1 MLSEEKGNSGFTL
14 RACIIAVLLTVFLLA
29 TSSYIALKI
38 GALPWP
44 IIFAV
49 IVAGA
54 LLKFL
59 SKFMKTTN
67 VHEINVAQAGG
78 TIGGLLASGLVFTI
92 PGILYLQQQG
102 ISSVALPNPWILG
115 IICVVAGILGVLLS
129 VPTRRIFVE
138 EENLAYPSG
147 TAGAE
152 VLKASEKTGTNTYYI
167 AFALTLTGIFVLL
180 RDLFFPAGLSIPFV
194 PELGLIL
201 TLYPMP
207 MAIGIGYILGHK
219 ASVNSWF
226 LGSVLGWF
234 VMIPIL
240 AGVYSIDAATGAGI
254 AKDLGMGF
262 VLGGGI
268 GFFIS
273 YIIPRAKR
281 IFAPMFRWK
290 DSPWF
295 TKYTPLFSVIAIV
308 VLTLAGI
315 PLLASIITVAG
326 TWVMVT
332 VASMM
337 TGETDINPLEQFGI
351 IVGLLSL
358 GIFAIMSTPLGYL
371 PAFLIV
377 CFVSIAAAIAGDI
390 GHDYKSAQI
399 IGTKAKD
406 IIKIDMLAVIVAGI
420 LAPVVLNV
428 ITTAYGSDFFTQA
441 MPAPQAQLVAGSIF
455 GFPNP
460 MVFYAGFAIAFF
472 WIVIESV
479 TKRKAPVLP
488 MVFGIGLFLGPV
500 LGILLAIGGLI
511 RYYFDRKKANVYA
524 AGVVI
529 AAGMMGGEGIAGFG
543 SAALFIGGVP
553 MGTALWSMMVLF
565 VPILLI
571 TFYFCKRK

>member
-14 RACIIAVLLTVFLLA
+14 RACIIAVLLTIFLLA

-54 LLKFL
+54 LMKFL
-59 SKFMKTTN
+59 SKFMKGAN

-78 TIGGLLASGLVFTI
+78 TIGGLLASGVVFTI

-102 ISSVALPNPWILG
+102 ISVALPDPWILG

-129 VPTRRIFVE
+129 VPTRRLFVE
-138 EENLAYPSG
+138 EENLPYPSG

-152 VLKASEKTGTNTYYI
+152 VLKASEKTGINTYYI
-167 AFALTLTGIFVLL
+167 AFALTLTGIFVLC
-180 RDLFFPAGLSIPFV
+180 RDLFFPAGLSIPFA

-234 VMIPIL
+234 VMVPVL
-240 AGVYSIDAATGAGI
+240 AAFYSIDAVTGMGI

-268 GFFIS
+268 GFFVS

-281 IFAPMFRWK
+281 IFAPMFKWK

-295 TKYTPLFSVIAIV
+295 TKYTPLFSVIAVV

-315 PLLASIITVAG
+315 PLFASIITVAG

-358 GIFAIMSTPLGYL
+358 GIFAIMSMPLGFL

-390 GHDYKSAQI
+390 GHDYKSAKI

-406 IIKIDMLAVIVAGI
+406 IIKVDMITVIVAGI
-420 LAPVVLNV
+420 LAPVVLYI
-428 ITTAYGSDFFTQA
+428 ITTAYGSEFFTQA

-455 GFPNP
+455 GFANP
-460 MVFYAGFAIAFF
+460 MIFYTGFAIAFI
-472 WIVIESV
+472 WIIIESLV
-479 TKRKAPVLP
+479 KKKAPILP

-511 RYYFDRKKANVYA
+511 RYYTDKKKTNIYA
-524 AGVVI
+524 AGVVV
-529 AAGMMGGEGIAGFG
+529 AAGIMGGEGIAGFG
-543 SAALFIGGVP
+543 SAALFIGGIP
-553 MGTALWSMMVLF
+553 MATALWLMMGLF
-565 VPILLI
+565 IPILLI
-571 TFYFCKRK
+571 TFYFWKRK